1 MNKPITDW
9 RGKRV
14 WLLGASSGI
23 GAALARAL
31 LSEGARV
38 AVSARSAAKL
48 EALVRDRPAGLV
60 LPCDVADPGSIAA
73 AWQSLLHHWQG
84 VDLAIY
90 IAGDYVPMR
99 AWALDMA
106 AAQRMIDV
114 NLVGAVNFA
123 ACVVPQLLAQDN
135 APVKG
140 EIAFV
145 ASVAGYRGL
154 PKSLIYG
161 PTKAALINF
170 AEALAIDLQPR
181 GVGVRLINPGFVATP
196 LTAGNDFAM
205 PALQSAEEAAASII
219 AGYRSSAFEIHF
231 PKRFTYVMKLLAL
244 LPARLY
250 FPLVRRLTGV

>member
-1 MNKPITDW
+1 MNKPITEW

>member
-99 AWALDMA
+99 AWALDMT

-114 NLVGAVNFA
+114 NLVGAVKFA

-205 PALQSAEEAAASII
+205 PALQSSEAAAASII